1 MAYLVGIV
9 LALAV
14 SLFGTFFRFDRER
27 SFYPVMTIVIA
38 STYQL
43 FAAMAGTTELFSLE
57 TAMFV
62 VFVSAAVLGFRTNLW
77 IVVGALAGHGTFDL
91 VHPHLIANPGVPVWW
106 PAFCMTYDISAA
118 LYLAWLLK
126 RSILSPRQAD
136 HLDPQK
142 GRSSDQPHF
151 GNPIRPFVQA
161 ELDAAAGKL
170 GGDFSASFQKLER
183 AHVLS
188 QVSTR
193 EHVRVHWHMLVWA
206 ARRRDLREILGQ
218 IFRIVGAATKTA
230 IGLIPT
236 GNTGGANVNPFKRI
250 PIPEDL
256 ADIPASASKQSEPP
270 RVYRRVICSV
280 IKRPYQVCS
289 SLHRTPPLLRRVGR
303 IRWGQEA
310 CGCYTS
316 RSL

>member
-14 SLFGTFFRFDRER
+14 SLFGTFFKFDRER

-43 FAAMAGTTELFSLE
+43 FAAMGGTTELLSLE
-57 TAMFV
+57 TAMFF

-91 VHPHLIANPGVPVWW
+91 VHPHLISNPGVPVWW

-118 LYLAWLLK
+118 LYLAWLLN
-126 RSILSPRQAD
+126 RSILTPRQLD
-136 HLDPQK
+136 HLNPQNGK
-142 GRSSDQPHF
+142 GSDQPRF
-151 GNPIRPFVQA
+151 GHAIRPFVQR
-161 ELDAAAGKL
+161 ELDAADAGKL
-170 GGDFSASFQKLER
+170 RGDLSGSFENLER

-193 EHVRVHWHMLVWA
+193 EHVRVHWQMLVWA
-206 ARRRDLREILGQ
+206 VRRRDPREIVGQ
-218 IFRIVGAATKTA
+218 VFRIVGAATKTA
-230 IGLIPT
+230 VGLIPT
-236 GNTGGANVNPFKRI
+236 GNTGGSNVSPFKRM

-256 ADIPASASKQSEPP
+256 ADILASASKQPADS
-270 RVYRRVICSV
+270 
-280 IKRPYQVCS
+280 
-289 SLHRTPPLLRRVGR
+289 
-303 IRWGQEA
+303 
-310 CGCYTS
+310 
-316 RSL
+316 

>member
-1 MAYLVGIV
+1 MKGTSMAYLVGIV

-14 SLFGTFFRFDRER
+14 SLFGTVFSFDRER

-43 FAAMAGTTELFSLE
+43 FAAMGGTTQLLSLE
-57 TAMFV
+57 TAMFF

-91 VHPHLIANPGVPVWW
+91 VHPHLISNPGVPVWW

-118 LYLAWLLK
+118 LYLAWLLN
-126 RSILSPRQAD
+126 RSILSPTQPNHRD
-136 HLDPQK
+136 SQK
-142 GRSSDQPHF
+142 GSDQPRF
-151 GNPIRPFVQA
+151 GHAIRPFVQT
-161 ELDAAAGKL
+161 ELDAAAAGKL

-193 EHVRVHWHMLVWA
+193 EHVRVHWQMLVWA
-206 ARRRDLREILGQ
+206 VQRHNTREIVGQ
-218 IFRIVGAATKTA
+218 VFRILGAVTKTA

-236 GNTGGANVNPFKRI
+236 GNTGGSNVSPFKRT
-250 PIPEDL
+250 PIPRDL
-256 ADIPASASKQSEPP
+256 ADILAAASKQTAYSAGSPP
-270 RVYRRVICSV
+270 
-280 IKRPYQVCS
+280 K
-289 SLHRTPPLLRRVGR
+289 
-303 IRWGQEA
+303 
-310 CGCYTS
+310 
-316 RSL
+316 

>member
-1 MAYLVGIV
+1 MAYFVGIV

-43 FAAMAGTTELFSLE
+43 FAAMGGTAELLSLE
-57 TAMFV
+57 TVMFF

-77 IVVGALAGHGTFDL
+77 IVVGALAGHGTFDI
-91 VHPHLIANPGVPVWW
+91 VHPHLISNPGVPVWW

-118 LYLAWLLK
+118 LYLAWLLN
-126 RSILSPRQAD
+126 RSVLSPRQPD
-136 HLDPQK
+136 HLNPQK
-142 GRSSDQPHF
+142 EQGSDQPRPR
-151 GNPIRPFVQA
+151 NPIRPFVQK
-161 ELDAAAGKL
+161 ELDAASAVKLAGDL
-170 GGDFSASFQKLER
+170 SASFQKLER

-206 ARRRDLREILGQ
+206 AQRHDTREIFGQ

-230 IGLIPT
+230 IGLIPQ
-236 GNTGGANVNPFKRI
+236 GNTGGSNVSPFKRM
-250 PIPEDL
+250 PLPEDL
-256 ADIPASASKQSEPP
+256 ADILAAASIQRAD
-270 RVYRRVICSV
+270 
-280 IKRPYQVCS
+280 
-289 SLHRTPPLLRRVGR
+289 TAGN
-303 IRWGQEA
+303 A
-310 CGCYTS
+310 
-316 RSL
+316 